1 VLENI
6 RPQKQKYVNH
16 GIDVVVEITKS
27 LGCFKIFVRI
37 DDAVIHGTTAVTS
50 FEYTDSPLPSMA
62 VDTYKYVCPETTAI
76 SVQLV
81 PVTALAIRA

>member
-1 VLENI
+1 MFPRTAVVLENI

-62 VDTYKYVCPETTAI
+62 VDTYKYGFLSQKCNW
-76 SVQLV
+76 S
-81 PVTALAIRA
+81 